1 MFAGVKVNHRVPNL
15 CPLNVNYKRH
25 FAKSV
30 ESLSDITPFWF
41 VIITTMLRSSS
52 ILKIGIGLLVLSL
65 SSLCAVNGVSAE
77 TDTKNVDIVILVDE
91 STSLSAEDV
100 AREQEAVENIIN
112 LPKLK
117 DQSIRIQILPFSSGS
132 TSPRL
137 LPVCD
142 LTELDIAGVAFL
154 SEKCLPQIRRESSDS
169 GSNGAG
175 NTDFASAI
183 DTALNVLF
191 EKNDPGRRKAIL
203 LLTDGRFDP
212 IGNGEPSITELQ
224 SFDSVL
230 SRAEKERVQI
240 WPLGFGD
247 KVDVFSLA
255 DYAAKGY
262 QGEKNCPRP
271 RPEIA
276 DPDKLGTLVYT
287 MIGSITCSD
296 IPPPQPTPSDIVV
309 HPFVD
314 RLSISVFDSASEP
327 AVKGPDGTIECAD
340 QWEKKGTRYL
350 CQLVLDGSQPGVWNV
365 FGSDGSKVVSQIS
378 GSVKISLNDCDS
390 KPTLTVVRSDDNPTQ
405 WDTKVEWP
413 KVEISQLDKTGAKLG
428 DPLLLSLS
436 QEKQQISKI
445 SSASVL
451 RAGIADDS
459 PVSEISLLDSVECAI
474 ASPATTTST
483 VSSTKPSVPETP
495 NEEPNEPPTDPP
507 GFPWWILGLIGFVL
521 VSILLIV
528 ARKARARRRFTS
540 GTIVKQ
546 TNPVSGMKVEIPD
559 LDLAGCKEFGLRKN
573 GNAWLLRVVDV
584 SEAQIVFRRDGD
596 EVIVKKVVDQG
607 ESDLMGFE
615 DEVDMNIESRFPVN
629 YAFEFDGVGFIVE
642 IEELEE
648 DFYQDDEENE

>member
-1 MFAGVKVNHRVPNL
+1 
-15 CPLNVNYKRH
+15 
-25 FAKSV
+25 
-30 ESLSDITPFWF
+30 
-41 VIITTMLRSSS
+41 MLRLSS

-65 SSLCAVNGVSAE
+65 SPLCAVNGVSAE

-212 IGNGEPSITELQ
+212 IGNGEPSIAELQ

-230 SRAEKERVQI
+230 SRAKKERVQI

-247 KVDVFSLA
+247 KVNVFSLT
-255 DYAAKGY
+255 DYADKGY

-327 AVKGPDGTIECAD
+327 AVKGPNGTIECAD

-365 FGSDGSKVVSQIS
+365 FGSVGSKVVSQIS
-378 GSVKISLNDCDS
+378 GSVKISLTDCDS

-405 WDTKVEWP
+405 WDTKLEWP
-413 KVEISQLDKTGAKLG
+413 EVEISQFDKTGADLG

-436 QEKQQISKI
+436 QEKQQISKL

-451 RAGIADDS
+451 RVGIADDS
-459 PVSEISLLDSVECAI
+459 PVSEISLLDSVKCAI
-474 ASPATTTST
+474 ASPATT
-483 VSSTKPSVPETP
+483 SSTIPSTNPTVPEAP
-495 NEEPNEPPTDPP
+495 KEEPKEPPTDPP
-507 GFPWWILGLIGFVL
+507 GFPWWILGLFGFVL

-528 ARKARARRRFTS
+528 ARKARARKRFTS

-559 LDLAGCKEFGLRKN
+559 LDLDGCKEFGLRKN
-573 GNAWLLRVVDV
+573 GNAWLLRGVDV
-584 SEAQIVFRRDGD
+584 AEAQIVFRRDGD
-596 EVIVKKVVDQG
+596 EVIVRKVAAQDDLGLLDFDDQTDT
-607 ESDLMGFE
+607 SL
-615 DEVDMNIESRFPVN
+615 ESRFAVN
-629 YAFEFDGVGFIVE
+629 YTFEFDGFGFIVE

-648 DFYQDDEENE
+648 DFYHDDEEK

>member
-15 CPLNVNYKRH
+15 CPLNDNYKRH
-25 FAKSV
+25 FDKSI
-30 ESLSDITPFWF
+30 ESLSDIKPFWF

-183 DTALNVLF
+183 DTALSVLF

-212 IGNGEPSITELQ
+212 TGNGEPSIAEQQ
-224 SFDSVL
+224 SFGSVL
-230 SRAEKERVQI
+230 GRAEKERVQI

-247 KVDVFSLA
+247 KVEFFALT

-287 MIGSITCSD
+287 MIGAITCSD

-413 KVEISQLDKTGAKLG
+413 EVEISQFDKTGAELG

-436 QEKQQISKI
+436 QEKQQISII

-474 ASPATTTST
+474 ASSATTTST
-483 VSSTKPSVPETP
+483 VSSTKPSVPESP
-495 NEEPNEPPTDPP
+495 EGEPKEPPTDPP
-507 GFPWWILGLIGFVL
+507 GFPWWILGLIGLVFVL
-521 VSILLIV
+521 TVLIV
-528 ARKARARRRFTS
+528 ARKARARKRFTYSMTVRQMNPKS
-540 GTIVKQ
+540 GKFVITPSV
-546 TNPVSGMKVEIPD
+546 D
-559 LDLAGCKEFGLRKN
+559 LDGCKEFGLRKN
-573 GNAWLLRVVDV
+573 ENTGLMWGVDV
-584 SEAQIVFRRDGD
+584 SEAQIVFRRDRD
-596 EVIVKKVVDQG
+596 EVIVRKVVDKD
-607 ESDLMGFE
+607 ESDF
-615 DEVDMNIESRFPVN
+615 VNKADMNVESRFSFN
-629 YAFEFDGVGFIVE
+629 YEFEFDGGRFIVE
-642 IEELEE
+642 MEE
-648 DFYQDDEENE
+648 DFDQDDEENE

>member
-1 MFAGVKVNHRVPNL
+1 MTQPMLSVSDLQVSYGGIQAVKGVSFEVFAGELV
-15 CPLNVNYKRH
+15 
-25 FAKSV
+25 
-30 ESLSDITPFWF
+30 SLI
-41 VIITTMLRSSS
+41 
-52 ILKIGIGLLVLSL
+52 
-65 SSLCAVNGVSAE
+65 
-77 TDTKNVDIVILVDE
+77 
-91 STSLSAEDV
+91 
-100 AREQEAVENIIN
+100 
-112 LPKLK
+112 
-117 DQSIRIQILPFSSGS
+117 
-132 TSPRL
+132 
-137 LPVCD
+137 
-142 LTELDIAGVAFL
+142 
-154 SEKCLPQIRRESSDS
+154 

-183 DTALNVLF
+183 DMALNVLF

-212 IGNGEPSITELQ
+212 IGNGEPSIAELQ

-247 KVDVFSLA
+247 KVNVFSLA

-262 QGEKNCPRP
+262 QGAKNCPRP

-378 GSVKISLNDCDS
+378 GSVKISLSDCDGE
-390 KPTLTVVRSDDNPTQ
+390 PTLTVVRSDDNPTQ
-405 WDTKVEWP
+405 WDVKTEWP
-413 KVEISQLDKTGAKLG
+413 EVAISQFDKTGAELG

-436 QEKQQISKI
+436 QEKQQLSTL
-445 SSASVL
+445 SSTSVL
-451 RAGIADDS
+451 RVEIADDS
-459 PVSEISLLDSVECAI
+459 PVSEISLLDSVKCAI
-474 ASPATTTST
+474 ATPTTTSST
-483 VSSTKPSVPETP
+483 VAATNPSVPETP
-495 NEEPNEPPTDPP
+495 EEEPKERPTDPP

-528 ARKARARRRFTS
+528 ARKARVRKRFTS

-559 LDLAGCKEFGLRKN
+559 LDLDGCKEFGLRKN
-573 GNAWLLRVVDV
+573 GNAWLLRGVDV

-596 EVIVKKVVDQG
+596 EVIVRKVVDQG
-607 ESDLMGFE
+607 ESELMGFE
-615 DEVDMNIESRFPVN
+615 DEVDMNLESRFPVN

>member
-1 MFAGVKVNHRVPNL
+1 
-15 CPLNVNYKRH
+15 
-25 FAKSV
+25 
-30 ESLSDITPFWF
+30 
-41 VIITTMLRSSS
+41 ML
-52 ILKIGIGLLVLSL
+52 KMGIGLLVLSL
-65 SSLCAVNGVSAE
+65 SSICAIKAVSAE

-212 IGNGEPSITELQ
+212 TGNGEPSIAEQQ

-247 KVDVFSLA
+247 KVNVFSLA

-378 GSVKISLNDCDS
+378 GSVKIGLINCDS

-413 KVEISQLDKTGAKLG
+413 EVEISQFDKTGANLG
-428 DPLLLSLS
+428 DPPLLSLS
-436 QEKQQISKI
+436 QEKQQISII

-451 RAGIADDS
+451 RAGLADDS

-474 ASPATTTST
+474 ATPATTSST
-483 VSSTKPSVPETP
+483 VPSTITSVPETP
-495 NEEPNEPPTDPP
+495 EGEPTKPKLDPP
-507 GFPWWILGLIGFVL
+507 FPWWIVGLVGFVL
-521 VSILLIV
+521 VFILLMI
-528 ARKARARRRFTS
+528 ARKSRARKRFTS
-540 GTIVKQ
+540 STVVMQ
-546 TNPVSGMKVEIPD
+546 TNPATGKMVEIPD
-559 LDLAGCKEFGLRKN
+559 LDIDGCQEFGLRKN
-573 GNAWLLRVVDV
+573 SNAWLFRGVDV
-584 SEAQIVFRRDGD
+584 SEAQIVFSRDGD
-596 EVIVKKVVDQG
+596 EVIVRKVVEQD
-607 ESDLMGFE
+607 DLDLSEFE
-615 DEVDMNIESRFPVN
+615 DQTDTNLESRFPVN
-629 YAFEFDGVGFIVE
+629 YAFEFDGVRFIVE

-648 DFYQDDEENE
+648 DYYQADEENE